1 MNFNTSN
8 VINNTGGSRGDGG
21 GGAHALKFDGSIKDT
36 VMYYQTTLRNVGLYT
51 SVSVALFTFSRFF
64 AETQYNST
72 RLAGILIRPLSIF
85 ILAISCYMCYNLY
98 NDVSNLKQYTNL
110 HNTTNS
116 KLIDIDN
123 WHNLLLFVLFVLIV
137 LLFICIYVFY
147 TDVRYNRFH
156 VGNLTD
162 KPKISRKMKE
172 LSVVSKGA

>member
-8 VINNTGGSRGDGG
+8 VINNTGGAGGAGG
-21 GGAHALKFDGSIKDT
+21 GALKFDGSIKDT

-72 RLAGILIRPLSIF
+72 KLAGILIRPLSIF

-110 HNTTNS
+110 HNTNNS
-116 KLIDIDN
+116 KLIDINN

-137 LLFICIYVFY
+137 LLFIFIYVFY
-147 TDVRYNRFH
+147 IDILYNRFKIT
-156 VGNLTD
+156 NFTN
-162 KPKISRKMKE
+162 KPNISKKMKE
-172 LSVVSKGA
+172 FSVVSKGA

>member
-1 MNFNTSN
+1 
-8 VINNTGGSRGDGG
+8 
-21 GGAHALKFDGSIKDT
+21 
-36 VMYYQTTLRNVGLYT
+36 MYYQTTLRNVGLYT

-72 RLAGILIRPLSIF
+72 KLAGILIRPLSIF

-98 NDVSNLKQYTNL
+98 NDVSNLKKYTNL
-110 HNTTNS
+110 HNNNNT

-147 TDVRYNRFH
+147 IDVRYNRFY
-156 VGNLTD
+156 VGNLTH
-162 KPKISRKMKE
+162 KSNFGKKMKAF
-172 LSVVSKGA
+172 SIVNN